1 MTIWQDVMALAGN
14 LSRLGVV
21 RYLAPPI
28 VFLAVLAGGWIVGR
42 VWKAL
47 GRKLDGA
54 GIAWGRTVV
63 PACLRPLHVFFLIT
77 GLYAA
82 LSLFPGFAQ
91 HAAFVTFFTKIYR
104 SLMVALVAW
113 VFWGLQSAPNLG
125 QSALAKQMDLQSN
138 KAVLPILSKALRF
151 ITVALAALIIAQ
163 EWNFSISGLLAGL
176 GLGGLAL
183 SLAAKDMLASIFGG
197 LIILLDKPFKI
208 GDWIEAASIE
218 GTVEDITFRSVKI
231 RTFTQALVTV
241 PNAKVVDSAVT
252 NWSRMGKRRVVL
264 KLELDAQAAPVALR
278 TAKNAVLHYVKG
290 HKGVHPETATAS
302 FDDLSSAGL
311 LFTVIYYTKTIKWE
325 TFLSI
330 REDILLNTLQLLEK
344 HRVALAVPA
353 REVRLVREQEAP
365 LQRPEAGD
373 VKKSLDKPA
382 GP

>member
-1 MTIWQDVMALAGN
+1 MIWQDVTTLAGN
-14 LSRLGVV
+14 LARLGVV
-21 RYLAPPI
+21 RYLVPPI
-28 VFLAVLAGGWIVGR
+28 VFLAVLAGGWIVSR

-104 SLMVALVAW
+104 SLMIVLVAW
-113 VFWGLQSAPNLG
+113 VFWNLESAPNLE
-125 QSALAKQMDLQSN
+125 QSALAKQMDIQSN
-138 KAVLPILSKALRF
+138 QAVLPILSKALRF
-151 ITVALAALIIAQ
+151 ITVALAVLIIAQ

-241 PNAKVVDSAVT
+241 PNANVVDSAVT

-264 KLELDAQAAPVALR
+264 KLELSVQTPPAVLR
-278 TAKNAVLHYVKG
+278 TAKSAVLHFVKG

-302 FDDLSSAGL
+302 FDDLSGARL
-311 LFTVIYYTKTIKWE
+311 LFTVIYYTRTTKWE
-325 TFLSI
+325 TFLNI
-330 REDILLNTLQLLEK
+330 REDILLNTMQLLEK
-344 HRVALAVPA
+344 HCVALAVPA
-353 REVRLVREQEAP
+353 QEVRLVCGQEP
-365 LQRPEAGD
+365 LAQEPETGV

-382 GP
+382 QP